1 LVRKRIDPTTWPRW
15 VQGVVA
21 VAVIALVVGLAL
33 RWQGNVTTGT
43 VLAAC
48 AAALL
53 AFGLV
58 AWRSAERRR

>member
-1 LVRKRIDPTTWPRW
+1 MRKRIDLTTWPRW
-15 VQGVVA
+15 IQGVVA
-21 VAVIALVVGLAL
+21 VAVVALVVGLAV

-43 VLAAC
+43 VIAAC

-58 AWRSAERRR
+58 AWRSADRRR

>member
-1 LVRKRIDPTTWPRW
+1 MRKRIDPTAWPRW
-15 VQGVVA
+15 VQGMAVVA
-21 VAVIALVVGLAL
+21 VVALVTGLAL

-43 VLAAC
+43 VIAGC